1 MQENKKTHVHDNKL
15 LAKMF
20 VKFLFSVDKDETT
33 MNKYNNI
40 KIVDKTMMRKKS
52 QTKYAQIMKWNE
64 SASSVEI
71 ATDVSLHRSPFP
83 FKTLRWRT
91 QI

>member
-52 QTKYAQIMKWNE
+52 QTKYAQIMK
-64 SASSVEI
+64 
-71 ATDVSLHRSPFP
+71 
-83 FKTLRWRT
+83 
-91 QI
+91 

>member
-33 MNKYNNI
+33 MNRYNNI
-40 KIVDKTMMRKKS
+40 KIVDKTMMRKKAR
-52 QTKYAQIMKWNE
+52 QNMHK
-64 SASSVEI
+64 
-71 ATDVSLHRSPFP
+71 
-83 FKTLRWRT
+83 
-91 QI
+91 